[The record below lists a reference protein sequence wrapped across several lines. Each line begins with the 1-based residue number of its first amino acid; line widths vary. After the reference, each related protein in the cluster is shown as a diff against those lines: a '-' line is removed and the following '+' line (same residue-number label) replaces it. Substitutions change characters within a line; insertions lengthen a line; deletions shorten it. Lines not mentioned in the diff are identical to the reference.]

1 MYTTIGSAIFLDDT
15 GAMDKSITTIFGSYI
30 LKFTCNQQ
38 STLDL
43 LYSHFRDC
51 LSDKEPDISILMTVV
66 SPDKIT
72 TVKEVSESRYAYLDD
87 KTVNF
92 GPNLIEGRWDFQNN
106 IFKFTVSQSLMVQEE
121 LWLFDRFLCSLY
133 YTLVM
138 NDTNRNHCPF
148 IVHSSGVIRDGRGY
162 IYFGPPESGK
172 STIASLS
179 RKFTVIH
186 DDMNIVTLDGKSVM
200 IEGVPFNPKLINR
213 TNEKAPLSM
222 ICSLHKS
229 DTVKLERGSADEF
242 TRKALA
248 EIFLPMP
255 LFSNDRNSAFN
266 YLLACVKE
274 LSQRVPYYRLYF
286 KKDDNFWECIEKE
299 EDKNGKH

>member
-1 MYTTIGSAIFLDDT
+1 
-15 GAMDKSITTIFGSYI
+15 MDKSITTRFGSYVLRFI
-30 LKFTCNQQ
+30 CEDQGV
-38 STLDL
+38 LDL
-43 LYSHFRDC
+43 LDLHFHDYLLDAQPDVSIIITVVTPEKISTVKNVSASRYEF
-51 LSDKEPDISILMTVV
+51 LDKE
-66 SPDKIT
+66 
-72 TVKEVSESRYAYLDD
+72 
-87 KTVNF
+87 TVNF
-92 GPNLIEGRWDFQNN
+92 GPNLIEGRWDFCNKRFN
-106 IFKFTVSQSLMVQEE
+106 LLISKSLMVQEE

-162 IYFGPPESGK
+162 VFFGPPESGK

-242 TRKALA
+242 TRKVLA

-255 LFSNDRNSAFN
+255 LFSNDRKSAFQ
-266 YLLACVKE
+266 YLLTCVRE
-274 LSQRVPYYRLYF
+274 LSQKVPYYRLYF
-286 KKDDNFWECIEKE
+286 KKDERFWDIIEKE

>member
-1 MYTTIGSAIFLDDT
+1 MKSAVTTR
-15 GAMDKSITTIFGSYI
+15 FGSYVLRFI
-30 LKFTCNQQ
+30 CEDQGV
-38 STLDL
+38 LDL
-43 LYSHFRDC
+43 LELHFHDY
-51 LSDKEPDISILMTVV
+51 LLDAQPDVSIIITVV
-66 SPDKIT
+66 TPEKIS
-72 TVKEVSESRYAYLDD
+72 TVKNVSASRYAFLD
-87 KTVNF
+87 KETVNF
-92 GPNLIEGRWDFQNN
+92 GPNLVEGRWDFCNKRFN
-106 IFKFTVSQSLMVQEE
+106 LLISTSLMVQEE
-121 LWLFDRFLCSLY
+121 LWLFDRFLCRVY
-133 YTLVM
+133 YTLVV
-138 NDTNRNHCPF
+138 NDTNRNHSPF

-162 IYFGPPESGK
+162 IFFGPPESGK

-255 LFSNDRNSAFN
+255 LFSNDRNSAFH

-286 KKDDNFWECIEKE
+286 KKDDKFWECIEKE